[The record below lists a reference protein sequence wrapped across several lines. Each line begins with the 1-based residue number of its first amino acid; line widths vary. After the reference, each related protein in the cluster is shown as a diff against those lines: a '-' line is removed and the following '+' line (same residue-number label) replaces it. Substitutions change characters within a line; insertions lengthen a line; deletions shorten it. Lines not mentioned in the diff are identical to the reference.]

1 MSVQKRLFRIVNE
14 YKHVEGG
21 NTLISVRKLEKV
33 YGSGEGAVHAIK
45 NANFDIE
52 KGEIFGVIGFS
63 GAGKSSLIRCI
74 NLLERPTSGEVI
86 INGTDITKLSQGEL
100 RKSRR
105 KIGMIF
111 QHFNLLSSATVFDNV
126 AAPLRLNKT
135 PKQVIEKKV
144 TELLSIVGLANR
156 AQAYPSQLSGGQK
169 QRVAIARALANDP
182 EILLCDEATSA
193 LDPQTTESIL
203 DLLLDINKKY
213 NLTIMLITHEM
224 HVVKKICDRVAVME
238 EGNIVEMGSVLE
250 IFSAPKTSTTRN
262 FIRNIFDDQLPEGLL
277 ERMQHAPGSRI
288 IRLTF
293 IGEST
298 GHPVLAELTEKFHLK
313 PNILVGNITQIKD
326 TTFGY
331 LVISLSGEAAVL
343 DEALQYVE
351 ERGIRAEVI
360 HHV

>member
-1 MSVQKRLFRIVNE
+1 MYEDKHNRLQ
-14 YKHVEGG
+14 GG
-21 NTLISVRKLEKV
+21 KALISVRNLEKV
-33 YGSGEGAVHAIK
+33 YGSGTNAVHAIK
-45 NANFDIE
+45 NANFEIE

-74 NLLERPTSGEVI
+74 NLLERPSSGEVV
-86 INGTDITKLSQGEL
+86 INGTDLTKLSSGEL
-100 RKSRR
+100 RKARR

-126 AAPLRLNKT
+126 AAPLKLNKA
-135 PKQVIEKKV
+135 PKEVIQRKV
-144 TELLSIVGLANR
+144 NELLEVVGLSKR

-203 DLLLDINKKY
+203 DLLLDINRKY

-250 IFSAPKTSTTRN
+250 IFSSPRTATTKN
-262 FIRNIFDDQLPEGLL
+262 FIRNIFDDQLPPGFL
-277 ERMQHAPGSRI
+277 ERVQHAPGSRI
-288 IRLTF
+288 VRLTF

-298 GHPVLAELTEKFHLK
+298 GHPVLAELTEKFHLR
-313 PNILVGNITQIKD
+313 PNILIGNITQIKE

-331 LVISLSGEAAVL
+331 LVISLSGEATVL
-343 DEALQYVE
+343 DEALEHVV

>member
-1 MSVQKRLFRIVNE
+1 M
-14 YKHVEGG
+14 
-21 NTLISVRKLEKV
+21 ISIRNVVKT
-33 YGSGEGAVHAIK
+33 YGSGDTAVHAIK
-45 NANFDIE
+45 NATIEIE

-63 GAGKSSLIRCI
+63 GAGKSSLIRCV
-74 NLLERPTSGEVI
+74 NLLERPTSGSVV
-86 INGTDITKLSQGEL
+86 INGTDLTKLSQDQL
-100 RKSRR
+100 RQARR

-111 QHFNLLSSATVFDNV
+111 QHFNLLSSSTVFENV

-135 PKQVIEKKV
+135 PKEVIRKKV
-144 TELLSIVGLANR
+144 TELLELVGLAHR

-238 EGNIVEMGSVLE
+238 EGGVVETGTVLD
-250 IFSAPKTSTTRN
+250 IFSRPQQMTTKN
-262 FIRNIFDDQLPEGLL
+262 FIRSIFDDQLPEGLL
-277 ERMQHAPGSRI
+277 DRVHHVPGSRLV
-288 IRLTF
+288 RLTF

-298 GHPVLAELTEKFHLK
+298 GHPVLAELTEKFQLK
-313 PNILVGNITQIKD
+313 PNILFGHITQIKD
-326 TTFGY
+326 TPFGY
-331 LVISLSGEAAVL
+331 LVIAINGDSTVL
-343 DEALQYVE
+343 DKAVDYVKQQ
-351 ERGIRAEVI
+351 GIGAEVI
-360 HHV
+360 EHV

>member
-1 MSVQKRLFRIVNE
+1 M
-14 YKHVEGG
+14 
-21 NTLISVRKLEKV
+21 ISVRNLEKI
-33 YGSGEGAVHAIK
+33 YGSGDKAVHAIK
-45 NANFDIE
+45 NANFEIK

-74 NLLERPTSGEVI
+74 NLLERPTSGEI
-86 INGTDITKLSQGEL
+86 IVNGTDLTKLSSNEL
-100 RKSRR
+100 RKARR

-111 QHFNLLSSATVFDNV
+111 QHFNLLSSSTVFDNV
-126 AAPLRLNKT
+126 AAPLKLSKA
-135 PKQVIEKKV
+135 PKDVIQKKV
-144 TELLSIVGLANR
+144 TELLEVVGLSKR
-156 AQAYPSQLSGGQK
+156 AHAYPSQLSGGQK

-238 EGNIVEMGSVLE
+238 EGKIVEMGSVLD
-250 IFSAPKTSTTRN
+250 IFSRPQTATTKN
-262 FIRNIFDDQLPEGLL
+262 FIRNIFDDELPPGFL
-277 ERMQHAPGSRI
+277 ERVQHAPGSRI
-288 IRLTF
+288 VRLTF

-298 GHPVLAELTEKFHLK
+298 EQPVLAELTEKFHLK
-313 PNILVGNITQIKD
+313 PNIMFGHITQIKD

-331 LVISLSGEAAVL
+331 LVISLTGEASVL
-343 DEALQYVE
+343 DEALQYVKE
-351 ERGIRAEVI
+351 QGIHAEVI

>member
-1 MSVQKRLFRIVNE
+1 MYEDKYNRLQ
-14 YKHVEGG
+14 GG
-21 NTLISVRKLEKV
+21 KALISVRNLEKV
-33 YGSGEGAVHAIK
+33 YGSGTNAVHAIK
-45 NANFDIE
+45 SANFEIE

-74 NLLERPTSGEVI
+74 NLLERPTSGEVV
-86 INGTDITKLSQGEL
+86 INGTDLTKLSSGEL
-100 RKSRR
+100 RKARR

-126 AAPLRLNKT
+126 AAPLKLNKAS
-135 PKQVIEKKV
+135 KEVIQKKV
-144 TELLSIVGLANR
+144 TELLEVVGLSNR

-203 DLLLDINKKY
+203 DLLLDINQKY

-250 IFSAPKTSTTRN
+250 IFSSPKTKTTKN
-262 FIRNIFDDQLPEGLL
+262 FIRNIFDDQLPPGFL
-277 ERMQHAPGSRI
+277 ERVQHAPGSRI
-288 IRLTF
+288 VRLTF

-313 PNILVGNITQIKD
+313 PNILIGNITQVKE

-331 LVISLSGEAAVL
+331 LVISLSGETAVL
-343 DEALQYVE
+343 DEALKYVA
-351 ERGIRAEVI
+351 ERGIKAEVI